1 MNSFTY
7 FSISTLM
14 HAERG
19 SEVLNRLSNNDV
31 YISNVKGE
39 NVHNIAPIPEESAQ
53 DFYKYLIENYKFGV
67 KHEGSSVL
75 GIKNDHNLHNVHV
88 MYYDENYYNAYQFKI
103 QKGDDLYFDFNP
115 KVDPIPILIGE
126 GLSKTYNIG
135 DVIEI
140 PYTFTVDPVKYIV
153 TGFLERDSRVSN
165 MYLPITRQYLN
176 YSIIIPINDEMLTS
190 ATRDITMNG
199 IHDLLIFTDS
209 EEDIKAVQDKMKN
222 RFGVPFNF
230 YTPEENID
238 EVNQYLKIGFTI
250 QLVIFAILF
259 ILLTVLIYWN
269 ASIASR
275 LLKKIFAVNF
285 IVGLSYKEL
294 RIILNTFFIV
304 LLSLNT
310 IALIVALKLVS
321 YESYVMKIDSSMV
334 FGYFGIL
341 PESWLIIGG
350 IFISNLLIS
359 FVLTEIM
366 VYKFKKIPFTLGVFE

>member
-1 MNSFTY
+1 
-7 FSISTLM
+7 M

-31 YISNVKGE
+31 YISNMKVKDF
-39 NVHNIAPIPEESAQ
+39 HNMAPISEESAQ

-67 KHEGSSVL
+67 KHEGSAAL
-75 GIKNDHNLHNVHV
+75 GIKNDHDLHDVNV

-103 QKGDDLYFDFNP
+103 QKGDDLYFDFKPN
-115 KVDPIPILIGE
+115 VDPIPILIGE

-135 DVIEI
+135 DIIEI
-140 PYTFTVDPVKYIV
+140 PETYGGNDFNEYVV
-153 TGFLERDSRVSN
+153 TGILERDSRISN

-176 YSIIIPINDEMLTS
+176 YSIIMPLNDDILTS
-190 ATRDITMNG
+190 ANREITMNG

-209 EEDIKAVQDKMKN
+209 EEDIKAVQEKMKN
-222 RFGVPFNF
+222 RFGVPFYF